1 MASNLNEILGRNI
14 DSVKALKTAIKELQ
28 DSLVG
33 LDTESQEYKDTAA
46 KLATAQDAL
55 KDTTRAGIEANLA
68 AKDSIVGMQKEYNNL
83 YDAYKKLSDEQR
95 NSDFGK
101 NMAASLETLSN
112 KLNETKQGVGNFKDN
127 IGRYAQSVTDA
138 FSKMGISVGALQGP
152 LNVAKNGFS
161 GLNTVMKANPIGL
174 IITALAA
181 LIAIF
186 KKVKDAI
193 GQNEELQM
201 RYNEAMSAFQPI
213 VDAAKNALD
222 ALANK
227 FVSFIEFV
235 GNATRRIREFGAAI
249 TDWLGITENAKK
261 DVQEQNRIYQSLAK
275 SQNELTK
282 MRRDYLKLNSESQKN
297 LDNLRSEAA
306 ATTDLT
312 EKKKLLTEAQA
323 LQEEINNRNLEI
335 AQEELRILEEQASLT
350 ANDAAMNEK
359 LAAAQAKVNDVQAEG
374 ARKMKELNSQ
384 LKSTNS
390 TVKTTTTSITNY
402 REEAKK
408 LYEQTVENNKTEIQK
423 LTEKYEKEKKL
434 LEKYNYDTTLLT
446 QKYERDKKEIVV
458 NTLENT
464 QNERRASYNAQLSQ
478 YSKYISQQRELLQ
491 DDPVGLATFEKQI
504 STEILER
511 FKKIEEAAVKT
522 QKTLFSLGDGKNWDL
537 VNAFSAVFHDGNAKN
552 ISNYSSAI
560 DVLKKKV
567 SEYADYVEDTN
578 GRLMHDIYQN
588 ALSALEKMSPEDWV
602 KQTKAIQEQV
612 DSLQTAYG
620 VSIDTMEEADRLTEI
635 QKKNIEKMEKLLAEL
650 PAQMAGEEQI
660 KKIQDA
666 IKENYVAE
674 LEGLIKTVTYDT
686 YGGYLAYVEEQNRKA
701 LEVEKT
707 AIEEQLNSFSGTT
720 EQKLEIM
727 QRYYEVLAEMREKDH
742 AMAEQS
748 IQRVTEM
755 FDNLIDM
762 TDNMASS
769 LASYKSTRESVIDS
783 EVKAGNISEAEGKRR
798 KSRLL
803 ELEKLERDFAIATIA
818 ADAATG
824 AFKIWKGWATET
836 GEINPITAAG
846 NAYVL
851 AGLNVASTISAVA
864 KTAGLAAT
872 AAAQIAAA
880 KGKYIVAKNNS
891 IAESGGGG
899 GSVGVGATPALIET
913 TPYSYSRTVQTAEEE
928 DRLNAPIFVTVT
940 DIEEGLGHKATVTN
954 ESSF

>member
-55 KDTTRAGIEANLA
+55 KDTTRAGIDANLA
-68 AKDSIVGMQKEYNNL
+68 AKDSIVGMQKEYNKL

-446 QKYERDKKEIVV
+446 KKYNAEVSRITKKAEDQALEELKQKYEQRRKDTEKEWNLLKEDGKESVATALELENLEQYVIPSIKGLKNKVDTWFRGLFDQDLFEQLLPTEGFNTAFEKAAAKQREIEKLINDNGFSKLPDEYKEIKDAVKSA
-458 NTLENT
+458 NTEFNLGITTLNNLDLTVTELETNFKKLENAYLT
-464 QNERRASYNAQLSQ
+464 
-478 YSKYISQQRELLQ
+478 
-491 DDPVGLATFEKQI
+491 
-504 STEILER
+504 
-511 FKKIEEAAVKT
+511 
-522 QKTLFSLGDGKNWDL
+522 SL
-537 VNAFSAVFHDGNAKN
+537 
-552 ISNYSSAI
+552 
-560 DVLKKKV
+560 
-567 SEYADYVEDTN
+567 
-578 GRLMHDIYQN
+578 
-588 ALSALEKMSPEDWV
+588 
-602 KQTKAIQEQV
+602 
-612 DSLQTAYG
+612 
-620 VSIDTMEEADRLTEI
+620 
-635 QKKNIEKMEKLLAEL
+635 
-650 PAQMAGEEQI
+650 GEEQL

-928 DRLNAPIFVTVT
+928 DRLNQPIWVSVEDISSALGQQVTVR
-940 DIEEGLGHKATVTN
+940 N

>member
-14 DSVKALKTAIKELQ
+14 DSVKALKVAIKELQ

-55 KDTTRAGIEANLA
+55 KDTTRAGIDANLA

-249 TDWLGITENAKK
+249 TDWLGITKNAKEELQK
-261 DVQEQNRIYQSLAK
+261 QQKIYDDIAK
-275 SQNELTK
+275 STNNLTK
-282 MRRDYLKLNSESQKN
+282 SKREYQKLDAQDKARVETLREEASATQNAEEKN
-297 LDNLRSEAA
+297 RLLNEAKEIQAEIDNRA
-306 ATTDLT
+306 
-312 EKKKLLTEAQA
+312 
-323 LQEEINNRNLEI
+323 IEI
-335 AQEELRILEEQASLT
+335 AQEELRILEKQASLT
-350 ANDAAMNEK
+350 ANDAEMNDR
-359 LAAAQAKVNDVQAEG
+359 LAAATAKVAQAQATAAAN
-374 ARKMKELNSQ
+374 ARMYNKQ
-384 LKSTNS
+384 LDATTK
-390 TVKTTTTSITNY
+390 KTTSATSAGKNY

-408 LYEQTVENNKTEIQK
+408 LHEQLIEDNKTEITK
-423 LTEKYEKEKKL
+423 LTEKYEKERKL
-434 LEKYNYDTTLLT
+434 LVKYGYDTNLL
-446 QKYERDKKEIVV
+446 DKKFSKDSLEIVV
-458 NTLENT
+458 KTV
-464 QNERRASYNAQLSQ
+464 NERTEKEREMYTNSLREYN
-478 YSKYISQQRELLQ
+478 KYIQQQRELLK
-491 DDPVGLATFEKQI
+491 DSPTELAKFDKEI
-504 STEILER
+504 SEEILER
-511 FKKIEEAAVKT
+511 YSNIKKALMASQRKMFQEGS
-522 QKTLFSLGDGKNWDL
+522 FDL
-537 VNAFSAVFHDGNAKN
+537 VNAFTVAQSNAN
-552 ISNYSSAI
+552 SQLLLT
-560 DVLKKKV
+560 DFEGMLKLLK
-567 SEYADYVEDTN
+567 D
-578 GRLMHDIYQN
+578 DIEATAGAEKDSLQGIWHETYEG
-588 ALSALEKMSPEDWV
+588 ALKAMEKLGPEKWAAF
-602 KQTKAIQEQV
+602 TKPIQEQI
-612 DSLQTAYG
+612 DSLRTAYG
-620 VSIDTMEEADRLTEI
+620 VSIETLEEMDRLTEI
-635 QKKNIEKMEKLLAEL
+635 EEKNLKALKKAFTEAL
-650 PAQMAGEEQI
+650 GEEQI

-666 IKENYVAE
+666 IKENYEAE

-707 AIEEQLNSFSGTT
+707 AIEQELNSFSGIP

-755 FDNLIDM
+755 FDNLIGM

-803 ELEKLERDFAIATIA
+803 ELEKLERDFAVATIA

-899 GSVGVGATPALIET
+899 GSVGVGATPALIDT
-913 TPYSYSRTVQTAEEE
+913 TPYTYSRTVQTAEEE
-928 DRLNAPIFVTVT
+928 DRLNAPIYVTVT